1 MSERKPA
8 EINHEIDL
16 RELFLALWRGK
27 YIVFLVTI
35 LAIVCASLYLR
46 SSEKKYSI
54 QIVLKPV
61 VAESSGPNL
70 SGFSGLASLAGISL
84 PSSSGSD
91 FTTYQQLIFSEEVSE
106 RIFTNKEL
114 VIKLFEPEW
123 ISDTQSFEAPL
134 RDNIGK
140 LKQRVKLLLTGAEK
154 RKYIPPNPKR
164 LSMLIAEIFK
174 ISVDNGRGGT
184 GFITISTE
192 TSNPD
197 VMVDLISTVSQ
208 ETDNLLKE
216 RFLVTAEDTLE
227 FYYQKL
233 LTSRSPEHREAL
245 AKLISAEDQKLM
257 LASKSSNF
265 VAELL
270 TTPNVS
276 LYPTSPKASL
286 VLVLSF
292 VLGVFLGSVI
302 ILGRLL
308 QNQGRFK

>member
-1 MSERKPA
+1 MSETKLQK
-8 EINHEIDL
+8 INDDIDL

-27 YIVFLVTI
+27 YIVLLITI
-35 LAIVCASLYLR
+35 LAIVYASFYLR
-46 SSEKKYSI
+46 SSERQYSV

-61 VAESSGPNL
+61 VAGSSGPNL

-91 FTTYQQLIFSEEVSE
+91 FTTYQKLIFSEEVAE

-114 VIKLFEPEW
+114 VLKLFGGEW
-123 ISDTQSFEAPL
+123 SSDTQSFEAPL
-134 RDNIGK
+134 SGNIGK
-140 LKQRVKLLLTGAEK
+140 LKQRVKLLLTGVEK
-154 RKYIPPNPKR
+154 GKYIPPNPKR
-164 LSMLIAEIFK
+164 LAMLIDNIFNLL
-174 ISVDNGRGGT
+174 VDNGT

-192 TSNPD
+192 TSKPD
-197 VMVDLISTVSQ
+197 VMTELILIASQ

-216 RFLVTAEDTLE
+216 RFFVTAEDTLE
-227 FYYQKL
+227 FYYKKL

-270 TTPNVS
+270 TTPSVS
-276 LYPTSPKASL
+276 FYPTSPKSSL
-286 VLVLSF
+286 VLALGL
-292 VLGVFLGSVI
+292 VLGFFLGSAIVLI
-302 ILGRLL
+302 QASIKLPRTS
-308 QNQGRFK
+308 